1 MPDTITINDQD
12 YEVAD
17 LNDQQKYLLSQI
29 QELRMKKEDLMRQ
42 TDVTGFIAQECEEAG
57 FEEFVDTVDFSE
69 TIKNVKTFGYG
80 GLVPALVKAIQ
91 EQQEQIEALQSEINT
106 LKGG

>member
-42 TDVTGFIAQECEEAG
+42 TDVVSA
-57 FEEFVDTVDFSE
+57 
-69 TIKNVKTFGYG
+69 
-80 GLVPALVKAIQ
+80 ALSVF
-91 EQQEQIEALQSEINT
+91 EQQLTASVEIKQTETKTINEIAES
-106 LKGG
+106 

>member
-29 QELRMKKEDLMRQ
+29 QELRVKKQDLIRQ
-42 TDVTGFIAQECEEAG
+42 TDVVSA
-57 FEEFVDTVDFSE
+57 
-69 TIKNVKTFGYG
+69 
-80 GLVPALVKAIQ
+80 ALSVF
-91 EQQEQIEALQSEINT
+91 EQQLTASVEIKETETKTINEIAES
-106 LKGG
+106 

>member
-42 TDVTGFIAQECEEAG
+42 TDVLSA
-57 FEEFVDTVDFSE
+57 
-69 TIKNVKTFGYG
+69 
-80 GLVPALVKAIQ
+80 ALSVF
-91 EQQEQIEALQSEINT
+91 EQQLTASVEIKQTETKTINEIAES
-106 LKGG
+106 

>member
-29 QELRMKKEDLMRQ
+29 QELRMKKEELMRQ
-42 TDVTGFIAQECEEAG
+42 TDVVNA
-57 FEEFVDTVDFSE
+57 
-69 TIKNVKTFGYG
+69 
-80 GLVPALVKAIQ
+80 ALSVF
-91 EQQEQIEALQSEINT
+91 EQQLTASVNTEEPKAVAEI
-106 LKGG
+106 

>member
-29 QELRMKKEDLMRQ
+29 QELRAKKQDLMRQ
-42 TDVTGFIAQECEEAG
+42 TDVVNA
-57 FEEFVDTVDFSE
+57 
-69 TIKNVKTFGYG
+69 
-80 GLVPALVKAIQ
+80 ALSVF
-91 EQQEQIEALQSEINT
+91 EQQLTASVEIKETETKTINEIAES
-106 LKGG
+106 

>member
-29 QELRMKKEDLMRQ
+29 QELRVKKQDLMRQ
-42 TDVTGFIAQECEEAG
+42 TDVVNA
-57 FEEFVDTVDFSE
+57 
-69 TIKNVKTFGYG
+69 
-80 GLVPALVKAIQ
+80 ALSVF
-91 EQQEQIEALQSEINT
+91 EQQLTASVEIKQTETKTINEIAES
-106 LKGG
+106 

>member
-29 QELRMKKEDLMRQ
+29 QELRVKKQDLMRQ
-42 TDVTGFIAQECEEAG
+42 TDVLSA
-57 FEEFVDTVDFSE
+57 
-69 TIKNVKTFGYG
+69 
-80 GLVPALVKAIQ
+80 ALSVF
-91 EQQEQIEALQSEINT
+91 EQQLTASVEIKKTETKTINEIAES
-106 LKGG
+106 

>member
-29 QELRMKKEDLMRQ
+29 QELRVKKQDLMRQ
-42 TDVTGFIAQECEEAG
+42 TDVVSAAL
-57 FEEFVDTVDFSE
+57 TVF
-69 TIKNVKTFGYG
+69 
-80 GLVPALVKAIQ
+80 
-91 EQQEQIEALQSEINT
+91 EQQLTASVEIKETETKTINEIAES
-106 LKGG
+106 

>member
-29 QELRMKKEDLMRQ
+29 QELRVKKQDLMRQ
-42 TDVTGFIAQECEEAG
+42 TDVVSA
-57 FEEFVDTVDFSE
+57 
-69 TIKNVKTFGYG
+69 
-80 GLVPALVKAIQ
+80 ALSVF
-91 EQQEQIEALQSEINT
+91 EQQLTASVEIKETETKTINEIAES
-106 LKGG
+106 

>member
-42 TDVTGFIAQECEEAG
+42 TDVLFA
-57 FEEFVDTVDFSE
+57 
-69 TIKNVKTFGYG
+69 
-80 GLVPALVKAIQ
+80 ALSVF
-91 EQQEQIEALQSEINT
+91 EQQLTASVEIKQTETKTINEIAES
-106 LKGG
+106 

>member
-29 QELRMKKEDLMRQ
+29 QELRVKKQDLMRQ
-42 TDVTGFIAQECEEAG
+42 TDVLSA
-57 FEEFVDTVDFSE
+57 
-69 TIKNVKTFGYG
+69 
-80 GLVPALVKAIQ
+80 ALSVF
-91 EQQEQIEALQSEINT
+91 EQQLTAYVEIKET
-106 LKGG
+106 

>member
-29 QELRMKKEDLMRQ
+29 QELRVKKQDLMRQ
-42 TDVTGFIAQECEEAG
+42 TDVVSA
-57 FEEFVDTVDFSE
+57 
-69 TIKNVKTFGYG
+69 
-80 GLVPALVKAIQ
+80 ALSVF
-91 EQQEQIEALQSEINT
+91 EQQLTASVEIKQTETKTINEIT
-106 LKGG
+106 ES

>member
-42 TDVTGFIAQECEEAG
+42 TDVVNA
-57 FEEFVDTVDFSE
+57 
-69 TIKNVKTFGYG
+69 
-80 GLVPALVKAIQ
+80 ALSVF
-91 EQQEQIEALQSEINT
+91 EQQLTASVEIKQTETKTINEIAES
-106 LKGG
+106 

>member
-29 QELRMKKEDLMRQ
+29 QELRVKKQELMRQ
-42 TDVTGFIAQECEEAG
+42 TDVLSA
-57 FEEFVDTVDFSE
+57 
-69 TIKNVKTFGYG
+69 
-80 GLVPALVKAIQ
+80 ALSVF
-91 EQQEQIEALQSEINT
+91 EQQLTASVEIKETETKTINEIAES
-106 LKGG
+106 

>member
-29 QELRMKKEDLMRQ
+29 QELRVKKQDLMRQ
-42 TDVTGFIAQECEEAG
+42 TDVVSAAL
-57 FEEFVDTVDFSE
+57 TVF
-69 TIKNVKTFGYG
+69 
-80 GLVPALVKAIQ
+80 
-91 EQQEQIEALQSEINT
+91 EQQLTASVEIKQTETKTINEIAES
-106 LKGG
+106 

>member
-29 QELRMKKEDLMRQ
+29 KELRVKKQDLMRQ
-42 TDVTGFIAQECEEAG
+42 TDVLSA
-57 FEEFVDTVDFSE
+57 
-69 TIKNVKTFGYG
+69 
-80 GLVPALVKAIQ
+80 ALSVF
-91 EQQEQIEALQSEINT
+91 EQQLTASVEIKETETKTINEIAES
-106 LKGG
+106 

>member
-1 MPDTITINDQD
+1 MPDTITINDKD

-42 TDVTGFIAQECEEAG
+42 TDVVNA
-57 FEEFVDTVDFSE
+57 
-69 TIKNVKTFGYG
+69 
-80 GLVPALVKAIQ
+80 ALSVF
-91 EQQEQIEALQSEINT
+91 EQQLTASVEIKKTETKTINEIAES
-106 LKGG
+106 

>member
-12 YEVAD
+12 YEVDD

-42 TDVTGFIAQECEEAG
+42 TDVLSA
-57 FEEFVDTVDFSE
+57 
-69 TIKNVKTFGYG
+69 
-80 GLVPALVKAIQ
+80 ALSVF
-91 EQQEQIEALQSEINT
+91 EQQLTASVEIKQTETKTINEIAES
-106 LKGG
+106 

>member
-29 QELRMKKEDLMRQ
+29 QELRVKKQDLMRQ
-42 TDVTGFIAQECEEAG
+42 TDVLTA
-57 FEEFVDTVDFSE
+57 
-69 TIKNVKTFGYG
+69 
-80 GLVPALVKAIQ
+80 ALSVF
-91 EQQEQIEALQSEINT
+91 EQQLTASVEIKETETKTINEIAES
-106 LKGG
+106 

>member
-29 QELRMKKEDLMRQ
+29 QELRVKKQDLMRQ
-42 TDVTGFIAQECEEAG
+42 ADVLSAAL
-57 FEEFVDTVDFSE
+57 TVF
-69 TIKNVKTFGYG
+69 
-80 GLVPALVKAIQ
+80 
-91 EQQEQIEALQSEINT
+91 EQQLTASVEIKQTETKTINEIAES
-106 LKGG
+106 

>member
-29 QELRMKKEDLMRQ
+29 QELRVKKQDLMRQ
-42 TDVTGFIAQECEEAG
+42 ADVVSA
-57 FEEFVDTVDFSE
+57 
-69 TIKNVKTFGYG
+69 
-80 GLVPALVKAIQ
+80 ALSVF
-91 EQQEQIEALQSEINT
+91 EQQLTASVEIKQTETKTINEIAES
-106 LKGG
+106 

>member
-29 QELRMKKEDLMRQ
+29 QELRVKKQALMRQ
-42 TDVTGFIAQECEEAG
+42 TDVLSA
-57 FEEFVDTVDFSE
+57 
-69 TIKNVKTFGYG
+69 
-80 GLVPALVKAIQ
+80 ALSVF
-91 EQQEQIEALQSEINT
+91 EQQLTASVEIKETETKTINEIAES
-106 LKGG
+106 

>member
-29 QELRMKKEDLMRQ
+29 QELRVKKQDLMQQ
-42 TDVTGFIAQECEEAG
+42 TDVLSA
-57 FEEFVDTVDFSE
+57 
-69 TIKNVKTFGYG
+69 
-80 GLVPALVKAIQ
+80 ALSVF
-91 EQQEQIEALQSEINT
+91 EQQLTASVEIKQTETKTINEIAES
-106 LKGG
+106 

>member
-29 QELRMKKEDLMRQ
+29 QELRGKKQDLMRQ
-42 TDVTGFIAQECEEAG
+42 ADVLSA
-57 FEEFVDTVDFSE
+57 
-69 TIKNVKTFGYG
+69 
-80 GLVPALVKAIQ
+80 ALSVF
-91 EQQEQIEALQSEINT
+91 EQQLTASVEIKQTETKTINEIAES
-106 LKGG
+106 

>member
-29 QELRMKKEDLMRQ
+29 QELRVKKQDLMRQ
-42 TDVTGFIAQECEEAG
+42 TDVVNA
-57 FEEFVDTVDFSE
+57 
-69 TIKNVKTFGYG
+69 
-80 GLVPALVKAIQ
+80 ALSVF
-91 EQQEQIEALQSEINT
+91 EQQLTASVEIKET
-106 LKGG
+106 ET

>member
-1 MPDTITINDQD
+1 MPDTITINDKD

-42 TDVTGFIAQECEEAG
+42 TDVLSA
-57 FEEFVDTVDFSE
+57 
-69 TIKNVKTFGYG
+69 
-80 GLVPALVKAIQ
+80 ALSVF
-91 EQQEQIEALQSEINT
+91 EQQLTASVEIKQTETKTINEIAES
-106 LKGG
+106 

>member
-29 QELRMKKEDLMRQ
+29 QELRVKKQDLMRQ
-42 TDVTGFIAQECEEAG
+42 TDVLSA
-57 FEEFVDTVDFSE
+57 
-69 TIKNVKTFGYG
+69 
-80 GLVPALVKAIQ
+80 ALSVL
-91 EQQEQIEALQSEINT
+91 EQQLTASVEIKETETKTINEIAES
-106 LKGG
+106 

>member
-29 QELRMKKEDLMRQ
+29 QELRVKKQDLMRQ
-42 TDVTGFIAQECEEAG
+42 TDVLSA
-57 FEEFVDTVDFSE
+57 
-69 TIKNVKTFGYG
+69 
-80 GLVPALVKAIQ
+80 ALSVF
-91 EQQEQIEALQSEINT
+91 EQQLTASVEIKETETKSINEIAES
-106 LKGG
+106 

>member
-29 QELRMKKEDLMRQ
+29 QELRVKKQDLMRQ
-42 TDVTGFIAQECEEAG
+42 ADVVTA
-57 FEEFVDTVDFSE
+57 
-69 TIKNVKTFGYG
+69 
-80 GLVPALVKAIQ
+80 ALSVF
-91 EQQEQIEALQSEINT
+91 EQQLTASVEIKETETKTINDIAES
-106 LKGG
+106 

>member
-29 QELRMKKEDLMRQ
+29 QELRMKKEDFMRQ
-42 TDVTGFIAQECEEAG
+42 TDVVSA
-57 FEEFVDTVDFSE
+57 
-69 TIKNVKTFGYG
+69 
-80 GLVPALVKAIQ
+80 ALSVF
-91 EQQEQIEALQSEINT
+91 EQQLTASVEIKETETKTINDIAES
-106 LKGG
+106 

>member
-29 QELRMKKEDLMRQ
+29 QELRVKKQDLMRQ
-42 TDVTGFIAQECEEAG
+42 TDVVNA
-57 FEEFVDTVDFSE
+57 
-69 TIKNVKTFGYG
+69 
-80 GLVPALVKAIQ
+80 ALSVF
-91 EQQEQIEALQSEINT
+91 EQQLTASVEIKQTETKTINEIAEN
-106 LKGG
+106 

>member
-29 QELRMKKEDLMRQ
+29 QELRVKKQDLIRQ
-42 TDVTGFIAQECEEAG
+42 VDVLSA
-57 FEEFVDTVDFSE
+57 
-69 TIKNVKTFGYG
+69 
-80 GLVPALVKAIQ
+80 ALSVF
-91 EQQEQIEALQSEINT
+91 EQQLTASVEIKETETKTINEIAES
-106 LKGG
+106 